1 MKYNLS
7 DDEIMGGEKTFLKL
21 RKNGLMLSDKD
32 VEILDKH
39 GINYLDFKSLS
50 ELIFAIENL
59 LDDDYELEEL
69 NIRLGEYNYYHYTN
83 K

>member
-50 ELIFAIENL
+50 ELIFAIENI

>member
-7 DDEIMGGEKTFLKL
+7 DDEIMGSEKTFLKL

-50 ELIFAIENL
+50 ELIFAIENI